1 MYKKLIFTII
11 LILGLISCAQKSFKL
26 KIDSY
31 EYVITT
37 NNINDTFKAIID
49 NEIYDM
55 TPLIY
60 ASYSGNLPLAK
71 FSVINGA
78 DINLKDENGTTALIM
93 ATTNG
98 NLEIIKYLSDER
110 GLEINAQDDN
120 EKTALMYA
128 AMSGNLEIVKY
139 LVEERRVDM
148 NVKDSQ
154 GHNAFMYA
162 IMEGH
167 LEVVKYL
174 IENGT
179 NINDR
184 NRYNSTA
191 LMLASLNGKFEVAK
205 YLIEKKANIYIRA
218 ESGRN
223 ALDLGKL
230 YVDRLFGVDEE

>member
-1 MYKKLIFTII
+1 MYKKLMPIII
-11 LILGLISCAQKSFKL
+11 LILSLCISSCMRKSFKL

-49 NEIYDM
+49 NEIYNM

-60 ASYSGNLPLAK
+60 DSYSGNLPLAK

-98 NLEIIKYLSDER
+98 NLEIIKYLSDKR
-110 GLEINAQDDN
+110 GLEINAQDDR
-120 EKTALMYA
+120 EFTALMWASYN
-128 AMSGNLEIVKY
+128 GNLEIVKY
-139 LVEERRVDM
+139 LIEERRVDI

-162 IMEGH
+162 SFDGKF
-167 LEVVKYL
+167 EVVKYL
-174 IENGT
+174 IEN
-179 NINDR
+179 
-184 NRYNSTA
+184 
-191 LMLASLNGKFEVAK
+191 
-205 YLIEKKANIYIRA
+205 KANVDIRA
-218 ESGRN
+218 KSGMN
-223 ALDLGKL
+223 ALDFGKR
-230 YVDRLFGVDEE
+230 YVDNLFKK